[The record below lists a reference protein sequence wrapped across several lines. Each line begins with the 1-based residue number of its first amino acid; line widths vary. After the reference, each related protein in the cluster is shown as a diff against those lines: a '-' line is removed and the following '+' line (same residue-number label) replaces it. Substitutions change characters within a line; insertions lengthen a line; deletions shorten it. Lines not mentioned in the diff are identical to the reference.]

1 MLSPMGG
8 REGLLGGVAPAGGTE
23 GRPGPV
29 GDRAFQAEE
38 AGDSEGQGLSVHVVG
53 GLVGTGNLG
62 FPGGPGGPG
71 AGPPS
76 LFPAHS
82 PVGHPRER
90 CPCSGS
96 LPGGFEDGSGPVPV
110 KL

>member
-8 REGLLGGVAPAGGTE
+8 RDGLLGGVAPAGGTE

-38 AGDSEGQGLSVHVVG
+38 AGDSEGQGLSVRVVG

-71 AGPPS
+71 VGPSQP
-76 LFPAHS
+76 LPCTQPHGS
-82 PVGHPRER
+82 P
-90 CPCSGS
+90 
-96 LPGGFEDGSGPVPV
+96 
-110 KL
+110 